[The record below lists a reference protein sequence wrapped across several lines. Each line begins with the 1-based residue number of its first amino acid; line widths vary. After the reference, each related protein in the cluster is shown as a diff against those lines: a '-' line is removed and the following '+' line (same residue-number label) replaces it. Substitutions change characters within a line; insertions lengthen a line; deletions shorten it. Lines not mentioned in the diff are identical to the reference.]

1 LLLTKYYLICVSG
14 LLFLITGCQSLPS
27 SQEPPAVESQVSKA
41 VNVDVAIAR
50 PGSLVNNI
58 EYIGTTF
65 PDRQVSLRSQIEGQ
79 ILDLTVEVGDT
90 VSEGQVLARIDD
102 RLSSSVVIEARSELA
117 ALQSEVASLKAEI
130 DDALAIVERAQIELQ
145 QAKSN
150 AARRDTLFRQ
160 GAISEQEAE
169 LSRTAVATAQQSVK
183 SAQEQVRNRQ
193 QAEIAAQNRV
203 SAQQALVAQE
213 EKRQS
218 FTILTSPVNG
228 SVLTKVLESGDLA
241 QSGSEILSLGDFSRI
256 KVRVRVS
263 EKELAQ
269 IRLGQTAIVRLDAF
283 PDRSIAGKVS
293 QISPSADPTAR
304 LIPIEVTIPNIE
316 RRIGSGL
323 LARISFSQPNT
334 QRIVVPETAVQMTAE
349 TGIED
354 SNTGTIFSI
363 DRSSQR
369 VTVKAQPV
377 RLGDRANDLVEIIS
391 GLEPATEFVVR
402 SSDNL
407 QQGDLVRPS
416 FISETQFQ
424 R

>member
-1 LLLTKYYLICVSG
+1 M
-14 LLFLITGCQSLPS
+14 ITGCQSLPS

-269 IRLGQTAIVRLDAF
+269 IRLGQTATVRLDAF